1 MQLEGYSYEEIAEKL
16 GMTVK
21 NVSVRLVRVKKNE
34 KSICHIMKKTLT
46 NEEFDSLWQRAEV
59 EGYASQL
66 SKEYPA
72 WRTRQRRITGMASV
86 TLVAAMIAVAVP
98 MLPAG
103 HSGYGKVYSNREGI
117 AETQW
122 VNLASEML
130 LDA

>member
-1 MQLEGYSYEEIAEKL
+1 
-16 GMTVK
+16 
-21 NVSVRLVRVKKNE
+21 
-34 KSICHIMKKTLT
+34 MKKTLT

-98 MLPAG
+98 MLPAS